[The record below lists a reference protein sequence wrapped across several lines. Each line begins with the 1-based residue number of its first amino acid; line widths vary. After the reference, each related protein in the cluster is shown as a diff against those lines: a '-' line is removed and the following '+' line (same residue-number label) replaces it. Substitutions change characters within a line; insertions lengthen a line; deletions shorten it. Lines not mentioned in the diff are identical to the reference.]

1 MKLSH
6 LFESQNA
13 FVGFYET
20 TWPNEHFTFG
30 KIQEFLENSKNEYGS
45 ISLNTARRTVKS
57 TDFEQLQKFINDFG
71 VANKGLKIFK
81 GASYNTGTE
90 TIHDFSRL
98 PNVIET
104 DLILNNNCEFDSLKG
119 IHLHFT
125 KINGS
130 ILCDGLKIKS
140 HVLGVIKING
150 VTDLSLGA
158 DWRKSF
164 TGTKTPNRGFELEE
178 IIKEHLPASNKYK
191 GGDILDCQD
200 ALIEAGF
207 DEYAK
212 L

>member
-6 LFESQNA
+6 LFESQNN

-20 TWPNEHFTFG
+20 TWQNEHYVFG
-30 KIQEFLENSKNEYGS
+30 KIQSFLEKVKNEFDT
-45 ISLNTARRTVKS
+45 ISLNEDKRTLIS
-57 TDFEQLQKFINDFG
+57 TDFEQLQKFIEDFETEH
-71 VANKGLKIFK
+71 KGLKIHK
-81 GASYNTGTE
+81 GSHYDTGTE

-98 PNVIET
+98 PSVIET

-119 IHLHFT
+119 IHKHFT
-125 KINGS
+125 KINGC
-130 ILCDGLKIKS
+130 ILCDGRKIKS
-140 HVLGVIKING
+140 HILGVVKIKG

-164 TGTKTPNRGFELEE
+164 EGTKTPHKGFEFGE
-178 IIKEHLPASNKYK
+178 IMKKYLPASRGYK

-207 DEYAK
+207 EEYAQ